1 MLQQRTAASLAGR
14 VDSRALVER
23 SRPQTRPQGAK
34 AEPAVRALAAE
45 AASAAPEVASAAAE
59 AVAAVVLPVV
69 LAAVRLLEAAA

>member
-45 AASAAPEVASAAAE
+45 AAPEVASAAAE